1 MNFLLFFQIYRTYS
15 ISFILSNVSK
25 SFWSRIVT
33 DCLELRGKKKTE
45 SSLEF
50 AFSTKRENKHFHVV
64 VVQRRQGKLQQSVL
78 HVRSCCF
85 ANLIL
90 LVFSRSRCG
99 RRHCCLSSLIKTLKT
114 STLSSSS
121 FSSKF
126 LFIGTA
132 KFRIA

>member
-1 MNFLLFFQIYRTYS
+1 MNLLFFQIYRTYS
-15 ISFILSNVSK
+15 ISFILSNVGK

-33 DCLELRGKKKTE
+33 DCLELQGKKKTE

-50 AFSTKRENKHFHVV
+50 AFSTKRENKHFYVV

-99 RRHCCLSSLIKTLKT
+99 RRHCHLSSLIKTLKT
-114 STLSSSS
+114 STPSSSS
-121 FSSKF
+121 LSSKF

-132 KFRIA
+132 